1 MLFATI
7 DSIDLNSY
15 SFERRDR
22 FADPFNFPKNGGVFI
37 EDYDFSDGIVLTDDR
52 PIMDFL
58 HHNTLESTRGATI
71 NTLIP
76 ILLKEKIEIF

>member
-1 MLFATI
+1 MNIETSTVTKLKLT
-7 DSIDLNSY
+7 DV
-15 SFERRDR
+15 DR
-22 FADPFNFPKNGGVFI
+22 LDPITVFI
-37 EDYDFSDGIVLTDDR
+37 EDYDFSDGIILTDDR

-76 ILLKEKIEIF
+76 ILLKEKIEMF